1 MNNNVYLDHNAT
13 TTTKPAVARAVAES
27 LERTGNPSSAHA
39 PGRLARQ
46 AVEEARESVAALL
59 GAEPGGVVFTSG
71 GTEANNLALM
81 GCARSAVISS
91 VEHDSVLASAPEAP
105 RIPVDG
111 AGVADVAALEDLL
124 ASAPEPILVSV
135 MLANNETGVIQPV
148 AEIAERARRHGALT
162 HCDAVQAAGK
172 IPIDM
177 ASLGV
182 DLLSVSAHKI
192 GGPPGAGALV
202 VGEGVDIGPRALG
215 GGQER
220 GLRGGTLNVPGIT
233 GLGVAARLA
242 VDGLDDFAALAGLR
256 QKLEDRIRALA
267 PPVNFFGTG
276 AERLPNTSCF
286 ALPGLMGDTQ
296 VIALDLA
303 GVAVSAGSACSSGK
317 IKASHV
323 LKAMGAGDEEAAC
336 AIRVSLGWPSTE
348 SDVGR
353 FVEAWGELAARGA
366 SQATEPAA

>member
-1 MNNNVYLDHNAT
+1 
-13 TTTKPAVARAVAES
+13 TKPAVARAVAES

-192 GGPPGAGALV
+192 GGPPGAGA
-202 VGEGVDIGPRALG
+202 
-215 GGQER
+215 
-220 GLRGGTLNVPGIT
+220 
-233 GLGVAARLA
+233 
-242 VDGLDDFAALAGLR
+242 
-256 QKLEDRIRALA
+256 
-267 PPVNFFGTG
+267 
-276 AERLPNTSCF
+276 
-286 ALPGLMGDTQ
+286 
-296 VIALDLA
+296 
-303 GVAVSAGSACSSGK
+303 
-317 IKASHV
+317 
-323 LKAMGAGDEEAAC
+323 
-336 AIRVSLGWPSTE
+336 
-348 SDVGR
+348 
-353 FVEAWGELAARGA
+353 
-366 SQATEPAA
+366 